1 MKIHYIGIMVFSGL
15 GFRPMPPDANVES
28 TLIWFKASDEKN
40 YRHWTDEL
48 DKFLEG
54 NNMSVCNDL
63 FT

>member
-1 MKIHYIGIMVFSGL
+1 MIDVLQQRLNYFLTGL

-28 TLIWFKASDEKN
+28 TLIWFKASDKNN

-54 NNMSVCNDL
+54 NETL
-63 FT
+63 YLGK